1 MSVYPLRPLGEIVEN
16 LDAQRR
22 PVKSSERRP
31 GPYPYFGAQGIVDH
45 VDGFLFDG
53 EFVLV
58 AEDGENLRSRNQPIA
73 LMARGRFWVNN
84 HAHILRGTWCAD
96 TRFLFYALNQ
106 ADIAGYVTGSTI
118 PKLSQGN
125 LNRILVPCP
134 SIDEQREIVAIL
146 GALDD
151 KIDLNR
157 RMNET
162 LEAMTRAI
170 FQDWFVTFG
179 PTRAKQEGHPPYL
192 APDLW
197 SLFPNRLDDQGKP
210 EGWRDRPLAEFMG
223 LISGGTPRTSE
234 PAYWGGDIPWFSVVD
249 APAPSEMYVITTE
262 KTITAAGLE
271 NCAATLLPEGA
282 VIITARGTVGK
293 LAVVGCPMA
302 MNRSCYAA
310 VGTGGIPSSFILFLL
325 KEAVQRLQANTHGS
339 VFDTITRPTFQAVS
353 SPMPSLK
360 LAIHFGAVVEPLL
373 ARVLSNVRESR
384 TLAATRDLLLPML
397 MSGELRVRDA
407 DRAVA
412 EVA

>member
-1 MSVYPLRPLGEIVEN
+1 MSVYPIRPLGEIVEN

-84 HAHILRGTWCAD
+84 HAHILRGTWSAN
-96 TRFLFYALNQ
+96 TRFLFYALNH
-106 ADIAGYVTGSTI
+106 ADISGYVTGSTI

-134 SIDEQREIVAIL
+134 SIDEQRAIVAIL

-157 RMNET
+157 RMNQT
-162 LEAMTRAI
+162 LEAMARAI

-179 PTRAKQEGHPPYL
+179 PTRAKQEGRPPYL

-197 SLFPNRLDDQGKP
+197 SLFPNRLDDDGKP
-210 EGWRDRPLAEFMG
+210 AGWQVRKVVDVLDLAYGKALPSPDRTPG
-223 LISGGTPRTSE
+223 PIPVYGSGGITGHHDTALVDGPGVIVGRKGTVGSLYWEDHPFYPIDTVFYVVPRTSMAFCFYLLRTLGLE
-234 PAYWGGDIPWFSVVD
+234 GMNTDAAVPGLNRNNVYRLPVPWAPEEVRQVFDSVVMPLRAKISAND
-249 APAPSEMYVITTE
+249 A
-262 KTITAAGLE
+262 
-271 NCAATLLPEGA
+271 
-282 VIITARGTVGK
+282 
-293 LAVVGCPMA
+293 
-302 MNRSCYAA
+302 
-310 VGTGGIPSSFILFLL
+310 
-325 KEAVQRLQANTHGS
+325 EA
-339 VFDTITRPTFQAVS
+339 
-353 SPMPSLK
+353 
-360 LAIHFGAVVEPLL
+360 
-373 ARVLSNVRESR
+373 R
-384 TLAATRDLLLPML
+384 TLAATRDLLLPKL
-397 MSGELRVRDA
+397 MSGELRVKE
-407 DRAVA
+407 A
-412 EVA
+412 ERLAEAAL